1 MRTSVLADST
11 RLLLASGNLGKLREY
26 QALAAAHA
34 RLAGREAARALELA
48 LIPEFASLPAFDEPA
63 PTFAENAAG
72 KALHYSRLVAG
83 KIIADD
89 SGLVVP
95 ALGGRPGVQSARYGG
110 AGATDAAR
118 VAKLLGEL
126 RELEKSDPVRA
137 AREGRR
143 ARFVC
148 VLALAE
154 GGRLVALFSDKV
166 EGVLLDAP
174 RGDGGFGYD
183 PIFFYPPLGKT
194 FAELPREE
202 KNRVSHRARAFAK
215 LAAFILARTEPG

>member
-1 MRTSVLADST
+1 MAEST
-11 RLLLASGNLGKLREY
+11 TLFLASGNAGKLGEY
-26 QALAAAHA
+26 QALAAAQA
-34 RLAGREAARALELA
+34 RPAGAARALALA
-48 LIPEFASLPAFDEPA
+48 LLPGFASLPAFDESA

-72 KALHYSRLVAG
+72 KALHYSRLVEG

-95 ALGGRPGVQSARYGG
+95 ALDGRPGAASARYGG
-110 AGATDAAR
+110 PGLDDAGR
-118 VAKLLGEL
+118 VARLLEEL
-126 RELEKSDPVRA
+126 RGKRGEE
-137 AREGRR
+137 RR

-154 GGRLVALFSDKV
+154 RGRLAALFSDKV
-166 EGVLLDAP
+166 EGLLLEAP
-174 RGDGGFGYD
+174 RGTGGFGYD
-183 PIFFYPPLGKT
+183 PIFFYEPLGKT

-215 LAAFILARTEPG
+215 LAAYVASGGAAWVAE